1 MVVDNT
7 NVDAVSRKRYID
19 VAKRL
24 HAPVRA
30 FLMDVTLE
38 HAMHNELVRPT
49 IQKRE
54 RERRGDCVLDTFIKQ
69 FARCSQTTVLQLS
82 SDFTTI

>member
-54 RERRGDCVLDTFIKQ
+54 RERRGDSTLSLNSLHVVLKLLYYSYPRT
-69 FARCSQTTVLQLS
+69 
-82 SDFTTI
+82 